1 MNLELQIQFAE
12 DPNNIEIVNCQAV
25 EELEKIINQIVK
37 NSDDVINVKIT
48 DMS

>member
-1 MNLELQIQFAE
+1 MNLELQIQFNE

-37 NSDDVINVKIT
+37 NSNNIINVKIT
-48 DMS
+48 NMS